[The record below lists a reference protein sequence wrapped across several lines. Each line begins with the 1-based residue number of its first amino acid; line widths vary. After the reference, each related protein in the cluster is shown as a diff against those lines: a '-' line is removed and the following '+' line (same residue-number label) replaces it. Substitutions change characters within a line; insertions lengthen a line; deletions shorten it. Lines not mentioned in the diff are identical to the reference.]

1 MTTIV
6 ITGLGRDRAA
16 ALARETAPDL
26 TVTTASDYD
35 GALAVQSGTA
45 DYYIGICQSGAGA
58 ATALVIGLMGSTRA
72 RTVAP
77 AGRPVDE
84 EAIAAA
90 VGDGVVA
97 FGVAL
102 DLVET
107 AVPCIV
113 RGVRERCR

>member
-1 MTTIV
+1 MTSIV

-26 TVTTASDYD
+26 TVSTSSDYD

-58 ATALVIGLMGSTRA
+58 ATALVIGLMGSKRA

-77 AGRPVDE
+77 AGRPLDETAIKTAVD
-84 EAIAAA
+84 
-90 VGDGVVA
+90 DGVVA

-102 DLVET
+102 DLVDT
-107 AVPCIV
+107 AVPSII
-113 RGVRERCR
+113 RGIRERCR